1 LNDGRGAGG
10 GRAYNGRFFYIFLW
24 SKSSRFLYDRRL
36 EAGSVRAANRLPCL
50 ASNKKKIGRIEFI
63 DALDALDKSDALDA
77 Y

>member
-1 LNDGRGAGG
+1 MVVGRGVV
-10 GRAYNGRFFYIFLW
+10 GRITGDFFYIFLW

-36 EAGSVRAANRLPCL
+36 VAGSVRAANRLPCL